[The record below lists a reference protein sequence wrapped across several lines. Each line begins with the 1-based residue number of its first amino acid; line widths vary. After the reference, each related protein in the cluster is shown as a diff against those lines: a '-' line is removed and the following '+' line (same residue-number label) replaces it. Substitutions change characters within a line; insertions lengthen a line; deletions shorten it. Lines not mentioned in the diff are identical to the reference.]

1 MGLLSSF
8 NNLINSTK
16 KVAQSGFTLI
26 MKKQKD
32 KVKPKQANPKKA
44 SVKMPGVKISSVKF
58 PKLSL
63 PKLKKKEKPNKQ
75 VKPKQVKKQNKG
87 KFFSA
92 YKQARAERRKAKKQK
107 RLAKANYN
115 AVKQKHIEQQAH
127 DYAETQAEYTQE
139 YERQID
145 KLEKVGKQLGLKNVE
160 ELEGYELKKKNVSKA
175 DLEQLKKRDFAREF
189 AQKVTNFGG
198 VADTVVNNLI
208 SDLHSFN
215 DAAAESIITA
225 IENACEVIGPEL
237 VAEEILT
244 VDSLWDF
251 IHKAQH
257 QFYERQL
264 VEFKDAL
271 LSRLGDL
278 MSAAPEELDSPD
290 FDASAFSNQFDSGEN
305 EV

>member
-8 NNLINSTK
+8 NNLINSGK
-16 KVAQSGFTLI
+16 KVAQSGFTI
-26 MKKQKD
+26 IKRKQKD
-32 KVKPKQANPKKA
+32 KVKTKQAKPKKA
-44 SVKMPGVKISSVKF
+44 SAKMPAIKMPKL

-63 PKLKKKEKPNKQ
+63 PKLKKKPKTAKQ
-75 VKPKQVKKQNKG
+75 VNKAKQGKTQSKG

-115 AVKQKHIEQQAH
+115 AIRQKHVEQQAH
-127 DYAETQAEYTQE
+127 EYAETQAEYTQE

-160 ELEGYELKKKNVSKA
+160 ELEGYELKKKNVTKE

-189 AQKVTNFGG
+189 AQKVSTFGG

-208 SDLHSFN
+208 NDLHGFN
-215 DAAAESIITA
+215 DATAESIVDA
-225 IENACEVIGPEL
+225 IQNACDVVGSEL

-244 VDSLWDF
+244 LDSLWDF
-251 IHKAQH
+251 VHKAGH

-271 LSRLGDL
+271 LSRLADL
-278 MSAAPEELDSPD
+278 ISLSPEELESED
-290 FDASAFSNQFDSGEN
+290 FDATAFYNQYDNGEN

>member
-16 KVAQSGFTLI
+16 KAAKSGFI
-26 MKKQKD
+26 FSNKKQKD
-32 KVKPKQANPKKA
+32 KVKVIQATPKKA
-44 SVKMPGVKISSVKF
+44 SAKMPSIKMPKL

-63 PKLKKKEKPNKQ
+63 PKLNKKSNTAKQ
-75 VKPKQVKKQNKG
+75 GKTQSKG

-92 YKQARAERRKAKKQK
+92 YKQARAERRKAKKEK
-107 RLAKANYN
+107 RLARANYN
-115 AVKQKHIEQQAH
+115 AIRQKHVEQQAH

-145 KLEKVGKQLGLKNVE
+145 NLEKVGKQLGIKNVE
-160 ELEGYELKKKNVSKA
+160 ELEGYELKKKNVTKE
-175 DLEQLKKRDFAREF
+175 DLEHLKKRNFAREF
-189 AQKVTNFGG
+189 AQKISSFGG

-208 SDLHSFN
+208 NDLHGFN
-215 DAAAESIITA
+215 DATAESIVDA
-225 IENACEVIGPEL
+225 IQNACDAVGSEL

-244 VDSLWDF
+244 MDSLWEF
-251 IHKAQH
+251 IHKAGH

-271 LSRLGDL
+271 LTRLADL
-278 MSAAPEELDSPD
+278 ISLSPEELESPD
-290 FDASAFSNQFDSGEN
+290 FDATAFSNQFDSGEN

>member
-1 MGLLSSF
+1 MSLLSSF

-16 KVAQSGFTLI
+16 KVAKSGFI
-26 MKKQKD
+26 FSNKKQKD
-32 KVKPKQANPKKA
+32 IVKVKQATSKK
-44 SVKMPGVKISSVKF
+44 VTPKMPSIKM
-58 PKLSL
+58 PKLPKL
-63 PKLKKKEKPNKQ
+63 PMPKLKKKHKTAKQ
-75 VKPKQVKKQNKG
+75 VNKANQDKTQSKG

-115 AVKQKHIEQQAH
+115 AIRQKHVEQQAH
-127 DYAETQAEYTQE
+127 EYAETQAEYTQE

-160 ELEGYELKKKNVSKA
+160 ELEGYELKKKNVTRE
-175 DLEQLKKRDFAREF
+175 DLEELKKRDFAREF
-189 AQKVTNFGG
+189 AQKVSSFGG

-208 SDLHSFN
+208 NDLYSFN
-215 DAAAESIITA
+215 DATAESIISA
-225 IENACEVIGPEL
+225 IQNACDVIGSEL
-237 VAEEILT
+237 VAEEILSL
-244 VDSLWDF
+244 DSLWDF

-278 MSAAPEELDSPD
+278 MSVSPDEIESPD
-290 FDASAFSNQFDSGEN
+290 FDATSFYNQYDSGEN

>member
-8 NNLINSTK
+8 NNLVNSGK

-26 MKKQKD
+26 KRKQKD
-32 KVKPKQANPKKA
+32 KVKTKHAKPKKA
-44 SVKMPGVKISSVKF
+44 SAKMPGIKMPKL

-63 PKLKKKEKPNKQ
+63 PKFKKKPKTTKQ
-75 VKPKQVKKQNKG
+75 VNKSNQGKTKSKG

-92 YKQARAERRKAKKQK
+92 YKQARAERRKAKKEK
-107 RLAKANYN
+107 RLARANYN
-115 AVKQKHIEQQAH
+115 AIRQKHVEQQAH
-127 DYAETQAEYTQE
+127 EYAETQAEYTQE

-145 KLEKVGKQLGLKNVE
+145 KLEKVGKQLGIKNVE
-160 ELEGYELKKKNVSKA
+160 ELEGYELKKKNVTKQ

-215 DAAAESIITA
+215 DATAESIIVA
-225 IENACEVIGPEL
+225 IENACDVIGSDL

-244 VDSLWDF
+244 LDSLWDF

-278 MSAAPEELDSPD
+278 MSVTPEELDSPD
-290 FDASAFSNQFDSGEN
+290 FDATSFYNQYDSGEN